1 MTKRLG
7 GFRRKTRSKLRKT
20 PRTKGKINITSYL
33 YEFNLKDR
41 VLLKAEPGVQKG
53 MHFPRFDSKS
63 GIIKGRQGNCYK
75 VLIKDGGKD
84 KILIVHP
91 IHMRKL

>member
-20 PRTKGKINITSYL
+20 PRTRGKINITSYL
-33 YEFNLKDR
+33 HEFILNDK
-41 VLLKAEPGVQKG
+41 VLLKAEPGIQKG

-63 GIIKGRQGNCYK
+63 GVITGKQGRCYK
-75 VLIKDGGKD
+75 VLIKDGNKD
-84 KILIVHP
+84 KTLIVHP
-91 IHMRKL
+91 IHLRKL